1 MSYKQ
6 WAFNFFITVICL
18 NIIVAILIVKATFVK
33 NYAFQIDV
41 FGVMSAF
48 FLVSGIILGI
58 LSFKN
63 KEKKDFKKLL
73 GLYGNLVILLL
84 NLVLPI
90 IAFQYV

>member
-18 NIIVAILIVKATFVK
+18 NIIVAILIAKTTFVK
-33 NYAFQIDV
+33 NYDFQINV
-41 FGVMSAF
+41 FGLMSAF

-73 GLYGNLVILLL
+73 GLYGNLVILFL